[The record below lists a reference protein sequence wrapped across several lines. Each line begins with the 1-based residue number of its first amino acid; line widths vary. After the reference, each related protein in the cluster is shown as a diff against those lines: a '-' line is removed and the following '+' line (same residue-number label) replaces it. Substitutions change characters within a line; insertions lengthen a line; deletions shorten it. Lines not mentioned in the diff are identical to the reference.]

1 MGSLHALIPQSLRLA
16 LHWLDLV
23 AATSYLSLVWPVVVQ
38 VDHWGL
44 RGMAVHPPIPMDLGP
59 FSSEIPT
66 QKPHSFSSGAYAF
79 V

>member
-1 MGSLHALIPQSLRLA
+1 MHRSLKAFVSLRIG
-16 LHWLDLV
+16 WTFV
-23 AATSYLSLVWPVVVQ
+23 AATSYLSLVCPVVVQ
-38 VDHWGL
+38 LDHWCL